1 LTLIG
6 GRNFNEKEPGPT
18 CMINE
23 TAAHAL
29 GYESAEDAVNSS
41 IITHD
46 QKQFTI
52 VGVWKDY
59 HHESLRKP
67 VDPIIFY
74 HRHPHEYGYYSFNIQ
89 SRQGDYLQ
97 TLEKIWNKHYSNDT
111 FNYYFMDRFFSEQYR
126 SDQLFAKL
134 LSLFSYISIIVACL
148 GLFGMASLAMV
159 KRTKEIG
166 VRKVLGASVW
176 SILTMLSKNYVKLI
190 LISCAFAFPIAY
202 YLTYL
207 WLRGF
212 AYKINIHWWMILLP
226 GLIVLIATLVTI
238 STQSIRAALTNPAK
252 VLKDQ

>member
-1 LTLIG
+1 
-6 GRNFNEKEPGPT
+6 
-18 CMINE
+18 
-23 TAAHAL
+23 
-29 GYESAEDAVNSS
+29 
-41 IITHD
+41 
-46 QKQFTI
+46 
-52 VGVWKDY
+52 
-59 HHESLRKP
+59 
-67 VDPIIFY
+67 
-74 HRHPHEYGYYSFNIQ
+74 
-89 SRQGDYLQ
+89 
-97 TLEKIWNKHYSNDT
+97 
-111 FNYYFMDRFFSEQYR
+111 
-126 SDQLFAKL
+126 
-134 LSLFSYISIIVACL
+134 
-148 GLFGMASLAMV
+148 MASLAMV

-190 LISCAFAFPIAY
+190 LISCVFAFPIAY